1 MRQHQTMMIRFQ
13 GRQLSKVATNQPFP
27 FLFTWK
33 RVRSSLDERNPMK
46 TFMTKS
52 QIIPSLITLNSDDS
66 QQLNLICGAKEE
78 PLQVEFA
85 LKRIRMRIISRRFS
99 YISTHTQVSIN
110 HSNDLETTTSTNRQA
125 VIALAVTGEMV
136 VAAADITHLT
146 NNLVIIA
153 VLRQQS

>member
-1 MRQHQTMMIRFQ
+1 VREKNL
-13 GRQLSKVATNQPFP
+13 QLDDATKRMKVRN
-27 FLFTWK
+27 L
-33 RVRSSLDERNPMK
+33 RS
-46 TFMTKS
+46 
-52 QIIPSLITLNSDDS
+52 
-66 QQLNLICGAKEE
+66 
-78 PLQVEFA
+78 
-85 LKRIRMRIISRRFS
+85 IISRRFS

-136 VAAADITHLT
+136 VAADITHLT